1 MPHVFFFQAEDGI
14 RDLIVTGVQT
24 CALPISR
31 RSSRHRANWPRH
43 WRQSH
48 GSGGW
53 APPPPR
59 RYRRCRRRLNR
70 SSAFLRYRFA
80 SRLTML
86 AAISAG
92 ERLTTP
98 SMAQTLVPHLV
109 NDQGVDRIAIG
120 VKEFQC
126 MGASPPHDHPHVY
139 LDMGH
144 EAQIVCPY
152 CSTLFVHDGALKATE
167 SEPPACIYVATSPPG
182 APAA

>member
-1 MPHVFFFQAEDGI
+1 
-14 RDLIVTGVQT
+14 
-24 CALPISR
+24 
-31 RSSRHRANWPRH
+31 
-43 WRQSH
+43 
-48 GSGGW
+48 
-53 APPPPR
+53 
-59 RYRRCRRRLNR
+59 
-70 SSAFLRYRFA
+70 
-80 SRLTML
+80 ML

-109 NDQGVDRIAIG
+109 NDQGVDRITIG

-167 SEPPACIYVATSPPG
+167 SEPAACIYIVTGPPG